1 MIGITAHAVYIPRHR
16 ISRAMIASA
25 FGMRALTGERTA
37 VNFDEDSL
45 TLATHAVQWGLR
57 YVSSCHGLFFAS
69 TTAPYLEKLN
79 AGLIAAAC
87 DLDDGITV
95 ADFGGSVRSGT
106 IALSCALDSV
116 AASDLTNIVIAAA
129 DVRDAPPE
137 SVEEQIFGD
146 AGAAIV
152 VGRDRVIAKYI
163 GRATVYD
170 DFLDIVRR
178 DKDERVTSFASKF
191 TFQRGYQEAVIK
203 ALSKLLKGVGLR
215 PEEIDKLILPPVD
228 RESHLKLAAQAGFQP
243 NQIQRTFFEHIGIT
257 GSSMPFLLLSAALE
271 EARPNDKLLLVG
283 YGDGADALLFE
294 VTDHIDQFQVDHPI
308 EEQVSWA
315 IHFKSYELF
324 RKAREFF
331 RHHEDNLEIS
341 NILYGRE
348 ERQNIRLY
356 GTQCEECGTRQFPMT
371 RVCIACRS
379 TESLK
384 EVRLGR
390 RGRVFTFTTDT
401 LTPSPIPPTVMAVVD
416 LDDGGRLYLQ
426 MTDIEPES
434 IRIGMPVELT
444 LRRLNEGRGIHHYY
458 WKCRPEER

>member
-16 ISRAMIASA
+16 IGREMIASA
-25 FGMRALTGERTA
+25 FGRRALPGERTA

-57 YVSSCHGLFFAS
+57 HVSSCHGLYFAS
-69 TTAPYLEKLN
+69 TTAPYWEKLN

-87 DLDDGITV
+87 DLDEEVTV

-106 IALSCALDSV
+106 IALGCALDRV
-116 AASDLTNIVIAAA
+116 AASDLTNIIVAAA

-152 VGRDRVIAKYI
+152 IGHDPVIARYL

-178 DKDERVTSFASKF
+178 DRDERVTSFASKF
-191 TFQRGYQEAVIK
+191 TFRRGYEEAVTK
-203 ALSKLLKGVGLR
+203 ALSRLLEKVGLR
-215 PEEIDKLILPPVD
+215 PEEINKLILPPID
-228 RESHLKLAAQAGFQP
+228 QGSHVKLSARVGFRPEQV
-243 NQIQRTFFEHIGIT
+243 QRTFFEHIGVT
-257 GSSMPFLLLSAALE
+257 GSSMSLLLLSAALE
-271 EARPNDKLLLVG
+271 EAHPNDKLLLVG

-308 EEQVSWA
+308 EEQLSWA
-315 IHFKSYELF
+315 IRFKSYELF

-341 NILYGRE
+341 NILYERE

-379 TESLK
+379 TESLRD
-384 EVRLGR
+384 VRLGR

-444 LRRLNEGRGIHHYY
+444 LRRLKEGGGLHHYY